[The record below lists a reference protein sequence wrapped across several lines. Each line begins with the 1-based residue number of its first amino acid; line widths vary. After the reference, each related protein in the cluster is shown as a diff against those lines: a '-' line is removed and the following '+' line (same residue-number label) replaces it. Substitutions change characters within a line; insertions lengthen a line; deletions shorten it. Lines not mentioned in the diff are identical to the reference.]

1 MDKREMIFP
10 DWQLHYFAA
19 LSEGSPET
27 LRERVEDAEKAI
39 LTRLAQL
46 ADGPEQKVEQF
57 AIRDALDSLYAI
69 KKDRLDFPYWKPNP
83 PDLNLK

>member
-1 MDKREMIFP
+1 MSERELMFP

-19 LSEGSPET
+19 ISEASPET

-46 ADGPEQKVEQF
+46 EDGPGAQVEQF
-57 AIRDALDSLYAI
+57 AIRDALDSLFVI
-69 KKDRLDFPYWKPNP
+69 KKDKLDFPYWKPSLHDP
-83 PDLNLK
+83 A